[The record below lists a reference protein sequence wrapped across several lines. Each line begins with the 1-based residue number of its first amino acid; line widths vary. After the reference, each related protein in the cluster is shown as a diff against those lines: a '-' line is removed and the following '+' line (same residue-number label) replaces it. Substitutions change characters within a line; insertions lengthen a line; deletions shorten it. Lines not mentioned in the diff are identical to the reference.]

1 MNQYWINLFS
11 KYPCTILYP
20 NSGREE
26 AKLESLHTEVGNE
39 IEREKNIPNRS
50 ILSGYIIKNI
60 LYIPLYCT
68 IHPLCGINRA
78 YSKCIQ
84 HRIFGWIEC

>member
-39 IEREKNIPNRS
+39 IEREKNAEKHFKWIYNKK
-50 ILSGYIIKNI
+50 YT
-60 LYIPLYCT
+60 LYSPLLYDSP
-68 IHPLCGINRA
+68 IMRN
-78 YSKCIQ
+78 Q
-84 HRIFGWIEC
+84 